1 MAEYLGEVIGESQAE
16 EYLESRKRLGEP
28 NYIMYLREFYPNSDV
43 VKSTVIDARN
53 YSGIARTINHSCEP
67 NLFILPVRI
76 QNSIPRAALFARRD
90 IQGLEE
96 LSYDYNAGSSGNK
109 TNDEKV
115 KCLCGSNVCRGFL
128 PDSF

>member
-1 MAEYLGEVIGESQAE
+1 MIGKSQAE
-16 EYLESRKRLGEP
+16 KYLESRQRLGEP
-28 NYIMYLREFYPNSDV
+28 NYIMYLREFYPNSDG
-43 VKSTVIDARN
+43 VKSTIIDARN

-96 LSYDYNAGSSGNK
+96 LSYDYNAESSGSK
-109 TNDEKV
+109 NDNGTV
-115 KCLCGSNVCRGFL
+115 TCLCGSNLCRGFL